1 MEFIVST
8 LNFKFTFSVLTSDSI
23 LNYIRLS
30 NNTLSS
36 QFDRISNTE
45 QMGATVLSLKT
56 FSVAYSTLFWYLVE
70 TINLVQKSVFCCLSS
85 IT

>member
-30 NNTLSS
+30 NNSLTS
-36 QFDRISNTE
+36 QFDGISNTE
-45 QMGATVLSLKT
+45 QMGATVFCLKT
-56 FSVAYSTLFWYLVE
+56 FSVAYSTLLRYLVE
-70 TINLVQKSVFCCLSS
+70 SINLV
-85 IT
+85 